1 MNNQKHFYF
10 SVIKRIDDYLH
21 FSIEYTYGSNSCSAQ
36 GMAWMLENKP
46 FYYLSDVYLNNSY
59 AYPKKLNL
67 AAVKETNSR
76 IVFFDPEMAEILNG
90 HILGSFNSLS
100 KR

>member
-1 MNNQKHFYF
+1 MNNKKDFYF
-10 SVIKRIDDYLH
+10 SVIKRIEDYLH
-21 FSIEYTYGSNSCSAQ
+21 FNIEYTYGSNSCSAQ
-36 GMAWMLENKP
+36 GMAWILDGKP
-46 FYYLSDVYLNNSY
+46 FYYLSNVYLNDTY

-76 IVFFDPEMAEILNG
+76 IVFFDPEMVEILNG
-90 HILGSFNSLS
+90 HILRFFNL